1 VPLPTT
7 ALIGWITGTL
17 GWDATQETG
26 VPVLMGPYVDEEP
39 DKVVTLTPVPGPGYQ
54 LEAAADAGAFQAR
67 VRGGQD
73 DQPGAEAL
81 AYALD
86 SLILGAQFP
95 VVVAGRTLIHVH
107 RLGSTPSP
115 LAADPDD
122 GTRFSYV
129 CTYLAIA
136 GT

>member
-1 VPLPTT
+1 MPLPTT
-7 ALIGWITGTL
+7 DIIDWIIGL
-17 GWDATQETG
+17 GWDAAQETG
-26 VPVLMGPYVDEEP
+26 APILMGPYVQEEP
-39 DKVVTLTPVPGPGYQ
+39 DKIVTVTPIPGPGFVMD
-54 LEAAADAGAFQAR
+54 AAADAGAFQAR

-73 DQPGAEAL
+73 DQPGAESL

-95 VVVAGRTLIHVH
+95 VTIGGRTLIHVH

-122 GTRFSYV
+122 GTRYSYV
-129 CTYLAIA
+129 TTYICIA
-136 GT
+136 GV